1 MKYSNT
7 VEYNISTKLDASG
20 LTKLQSQ
27 IKQVELSLQRMGD
40 KEFLNPDR
48 VNNARKQLEGLNT
61 SLTKS
66 FNSSLGILDLSKFQT
81 ELQTA
86 GVNAKGLGTAFN
98 MAGSQ
103 GQAAL
108 NNLITQIGNF
118 NGGIER
124 TSSQIDKIFTT
135 FSNTF
140 RWGLVSSFFSQFM
153 NAIHNSVDYVKEL
166 DDSLTQIMLVT
177 DYNRD
182 SMNQFAKS
190 ANEAAKAVSMST
202 TGMTN
207 ASLIFAQQGYD
218 LNQSQE
224 LATLSAKLA
233 NASQQDTATT
243 SDQITAYMNAYGLED
258 SIAEL
263 TQQMDNWAL
272 IANVSAADVGEL
284 AQASQRAASMAN
296 AVGVSGEQ
304 LAAQIATI
312 ESVTREAPEQI
323 GNGLKTL
330 YARFSDIAAGGEDED
345 GFGLGKV
352 TSELNRIGV
361 QIFDEMGQIRD
372 VGDIMEDLMVIWD
385 DLDQTSKVAA
395 SQALAGKYQVNRFMA
410 LMDNSDMYQEYKGAT
425 GNAAAGTLDQMNQ
438 EYAESLAGRAQK
450 LNTTLE
456 GLFNDVF
463 TTDVVY
469 PLIDALTKLADGIDT
484 VFKWNRHCF

>member
-40 KEFLNPDR
+40 KEFLNSDR
-48 VNNARKQLEGLNT
+48 VSEARKQLEGLST

-66 FNSSLGILDLSKFQT
+66 FNSSLGILDLSKLQT
-81 ELQTA
+81 ELRTA
-86 GVNAKGLGTAFN
+86 GVDAKGLGTAFN

-108 NNLITQIGNF
+108 NGLITQIGNF

-153 NAIHNSVDYVKEL
+153 NAIHQSVDYVKEL

-182 SMNQFAKS
+182 SMNQYAKS

-207 ASLIFAQQGYD
+207 ASLVFAQQGYD

-243 SDQITAYMNAYGLED
+243 SDQITAYMNAYGLEG
-258 SIAEL
+258 SIEEL
-263 TQQMDNWAL
+263 TQQMDN
-272 IANVSAADVGEL
+272 
-284 AQASQRAASMAN
+284 
-296 AVGVSGEQ
+296 
-304 LAAQIATI
+304 
-312 ESVTREAPEQI
+312 
-323 GNGLKTL
+323 
-330 YARFSDIAAGGEDED
+330 
-345 GFGLGKV
+345 
-352 TSELNRIGV
+352 
-361 QIFDEMGQIRD
+361 
-372 VGDIMEDLMVIWD
+372 
-385 DLDQTSKVAA
+385 
-395 SQALAGKYQVNRFMA
+395 
-410 LMDNSDMYQEYKGAT
+410 
-425 GNAAAGTLDQMNQ
+425 
-438 EYAESLAGRAQK
+438 
-450 LNTTLE
+450 
-456 GLFNDVF
+456 
-463 TTDVVY
+463 
-469 PLIDALTKLADGIDT
+469 
-484 VFKWNRHCF
+484 